1 MLLLQVE
8 LIVENVGSAKE
19 LVAVPGEP
27 FVARPLSVDETAKRL
42 LLLPP
47 GVQVLA
53 FPAPVLPA
61 NAPI

>member
-1 MLLLQVE
+1 M
-8 LIVENVGSAKE
+8 ENVGSAKE